1 MGLAEKSNNS
11 VSFEAT
17 YCAVL
22 KIWSFYTFDVLK
34 EIVMYL
40 FPVFNWFLILA
51 FASFGCPIT
60 LFSTAKKHDLD
71 YAKLCTI
78 TRTLIELTVVY

>member
-22 KIWSFYTFDVLK
+22 KIWPFYSFDVLK
-34 EIVMYL
+34 GIVMYL
-40 FPVFNWFLILA
+40 FPVFKWFLILA
-51 FASFGCPIT
+51 FGSFGCLII
-60 LFSTAKKHDLD
+60 LSSTAKKHDLD

-78 TRTLIELTVVY
+78 IKTLIEITFVY